1 MIMAMMNRLPS
12 IALAVSLALS
22 LSACSKKEETSL
34 AQSAPSRAMS
44 VSAKQAAPAPQAGA
58 AEQAK
63 DAQAATR
70 RYLALSHHLVIASSG
85 QDLQAQFDGAMSR
98 ALALGAEVLSARI
111 GKEGPLHRPSAE
123 LSLRLPPQAVEGFL
137 ASLSNAQAQIQ
148 SHQRDS
154 EDKTDQVIDAEAR
167 IQNLTD
173 LRDRLRAMLA
183 SRPGS
188 IKDVL
193 DIEKELANTQAQLDT
208 VAGLRKALANET
220 DKVLV
225 RIEFQ
230 ARLGVQEN
238 GFFAPVSYA
247 LQDAGRVLVQSLAGL
262 ITFVAAVLP
271 WLLILVPGA
280 WLIRRGFR
288 AMRERRAART

>member
-1 MIMAMMNRLPS
+1 MTNRLPF
-12 IALAVSLALS
+12 IALAASLVLS

-34 AQSAPSRAMS
+34 AQSTPSRAMS
-44 VSAKQAAPAPQAGA
+44 ASAKSAAQPSGA

-63 DAQAATR
+63 DTQAATR
-70 RYLALSHHLVIASSG
+70 RYLALSHHLVIESSG

-98 ALALGAEVLSARI
+98 AVALGAEVLSARI
-111 GKEGPLHRPSAE
+111 GKEGPLNRPSAE

-137 ASLSNAQAQIQ
+137 ASLSNARAQIQ

-167 IQNLTD
+167 IKNLTD

-183 SRPGS
+183 SRPGN

-193 DIEKELANTQAQLDT
+193 DIEKELADTQAQLDT

-225 RIEFQ
+225 HIQFQ
-230 ARLGVQEN
+230 ARLGVQED

-280 WLIRRGFR
+280 WLLRRGIR
-288 AMRERRAART
+288 TMRTRRAARP